1 LTPPARIVTL
11 SPQLPDLHQANQV
24 YLRYQRSIFDGGPA
38 MQRQPDHIP
47 QRMLILY
54 ASGSLATAVSY
65 QAFATYIQFLYI
77 DVLGLR
83 AAWVG
88 IVWSIYGVWN
98 AINDPLAG
106 YWSDRTQTRWG
117 RRIPWIATLFI
128 PLALTFYLL
137 WTPPGGLVAAGGLSL
152 LFYFLALVLVFDLL
166 WTIVVM
172 NWTALFPEMVPDEKQ
187 RASVSGWR
195 QTFSL
200 AGLLVGVALPP
211 ILAGEDWSGRG
222 TVAWLLAVVT
232 AVFFGLSLFG
242 SRERREFQADAPL
255 PLREAL
261 RATLTNRDFLY
272 FLGANLMI
280 QFVFLALTST
290 VPFYAKYALRIQT
303 PVQFGGLTLD
313 VGLQNSLLLGVA
325 FIVALPAM
333 SLWTALAK
341 RWGAWQTLR
350 RCCLVAAGSLLLFF
364 LPRDFAGGVAATAF
378 FGLSLAGLLMLTD
391 LLIADLVDA
400 DELVTGAR
408 REGLYFGMNG
418 FAIRFAFTI
427 QGLITATVLTFSGY
441 VAPSAGVLYPPQ
453 PATAVFGMRLMLAG
467 IPALALLLAVFFL
480 QRYTLHGPR
489 LRAVQAQVTKLHEK
503 KRNVERNAEL
513 HGEGAEMRREI

>member
-1 LTPPARIVTL
+1 
-11 SPQLPDLHQANQV
+11 
-24 YLRYQRSIFDGGPA
+24 
-38 MQRQPDHIP
+38 MQQQTQISRG
-47 QRMLILY
+47 LLVLY
-54 ASGSLATAVSY
+54 ASGSLATALSY
-65 QAFATYIQFLYI
+65 QAFSTYIQFLYI

-128 PLALTFYLL
+128 PLSLTFYLL
-137 WTPPGGLVAAGGLSL
+137 WTPPDSVAAGAGLSL
-152 LFYFLALVLVFDLL
+152 LFYFLALVLIFDLL

-187 RASVSGWR
+187 RATVSGYR

-200 AGLLVGVALPP
+200 IGLLVGVALPP

-222 TVAWLLAVVT
+222 TVAWLLALVT
-232 AVFFGLSLFG
+232 AVFFATSLLG
-242 SRERREFQADAPL
+242 SRERSEFLADEPL
-255 PLREAL
+255 PLRAAL
-261 RATLTNRDFLY
+261 RATVANRNFLY
-272 FLGANLMI
+272 FLATNLMI

-290 VPFYAKYALRIQT
+290 VPFYAKYVLRIQA
-303 PVQFGGLTLD
+303 PVQVGGMTLD
-313 VGLQNSLLLGVA
+313 VGLQNSLLLGAA

-333 SLWTALAK
+333 VLWTALAR

-364 LPRDFAGGVAATAF
+364 LPGDFWGGVAATAF

-400 DELVTGAR
+400 DELLTGTR

-427 QGLITATVLTFSGY
+427 QGLITAVVLTWSGY
-441 VAPSAGVLYPPQ
+441 VPPSPGLLYPEQ
-453 PATAVFGMRLMLAG
+453 PAMALLGIRLMLAG
-467 IPALALLLAVFFL
+467 IPALALLLAIGFL
-480 QRYTLHGPR
+480 QRYSLHGDN
-489 LRAVQAQVTKLHEK
+489 LRDVQRRV
-503 KRNVERNAEL
+503 AEL
-513 HGEGAEMRREI
+513 HAAKRNRA